1 MGRDRNREL
10 IAEYPWL
17 DIGNKK
23 LTLLD
28 ALPVGWYGLILDMC
42 KEIKGELVK
51 YDLVSKYQVVEAK
64 EKSGTMYTVD
74 YAKQYRRPVFAVPG
88 SIYSVNSVGTNGLLR
103 TGCAKAVTKAED
115 LFDLLHLKNTKQIP
129 QAVRSTPAPM
139 SETEKKVLACVSS
152 ESKGVEELIAESG
165 LSASILS
172 VTLMKL
178 ELSKQVIR
186 LPGGRYILP

>member
-28 ALPVGWYGLILDMC
+28 MLPTGWSGLILDMC

-64 EKSGTMYTVD
+64 EKWYELRWYDGLCDLSPMPSTITDIVCKYEMQSREVCMMCGASKSKDQMLCDVCME
-74 YAKQYRRPVFAVPG
+74 QYR
-88 SIYSVNSVGTNGLLR
+88 
-103 TGCAKAVTKAED
+103 
-115 LFDLLHLKNTKQIP
+115 
-129 QAVRSTPAPM
+129 
-139 SETEKKVLACVSS
+139 
-152 ESKGVEELIAESG
+152 
-165 LSASILS
+165 
-172 VTLMKL
+172 
-178 ELSKQVIR
+178 
-186 LPGGRYILP
+186 